1 MLIPKMVPALVV
13 ALWSTETRAIDW
25 ESHVLLTEAGRPLL
39 VSTSDGASDAQTMG
53 ETSSLFRR
61 ITANGT
67 ECEAKDGK
75 TRRIRIVCT
84 AKGTHSVSVY
94 IGTIVGSGQFL
105 IQQVAIN
112 TRMLP
117 AAERVAHVKN
127 LLSHE

>member
-1 MLIPKMVPALVV
+1 M
-13 ALWSTETRAIDW
+13 
-25 ESHVLLTEAGRPLL
+25 
-39 VSTSDGASDAQTMG
+39 
-53 ETSSLFRR
+53 
-61 ITANGT
+61 
-67 ECEAKDGK
+67 
-75 TRRIRIVCT
+75 
-84 AKGTHSVSVY
+84 SVY